1 MSFCVGVLAGSSLP
15 PEERVSHWTSLQT
28 AAPTPLPAAN
38 NCVLAVPYVF
48 SHCSIYFVLAFPCNS
63 QRELCVSVVKLWS
76 RLRVDA
82 WEGLWALIW
91 AGLTH
96 GDAGCFS
103 KPS

>member
-28 AAPTPLPAAN
+28 AASTPLPAAN

-63 QRELCVSVVKLWS
+63 QRELCVSGPPQS
-76 RLRVDA
+76 
-82 WEGLWALIW
+82 
-91 AGLTH
+91 
-96 GDAGCFS
+96 
-103 KPS
+103 